1 MTAGNK
7 EIIRKLNKGF
17 EADDTEVI
25 LSCLADD
32 IRWDVAGA
40 FTTNGKEE
48 YRQQIHNDN
57 FVGAPTI
64 TIKNEI
70 AEGNFV
76 AVEGRVEC
84 KMKDGNFFKAV
95 FHNTYLLENEKVK
108 TMNSYLVP
116 IVDDKELR

>member
-1 MTAGNK
+1 MTTRNK

-17 EADDTEVI
+17 EADDAEAI
-25 LSCLADD
+25 LSCLAD
-32 IRWDVAGA
+32 
-40 FTTNGKEE
+40 
-48 YRQQIHNDN
+48 RQQIHNDN

-84 KMKDGNFFKAV
+84 KMKDGSIFKAV

-108 TMNSYLVP
+108 AMTSYLVP
-116 IVDDKELR
+116 VADKKSS

>member
-1 MTAGNK
+1 MTTNK

-17 EADDTEVI
+17 EADDPEII

-32 IRWDVAGA
+32 IRWDVPGA
-40 FTTNGKEE
+40 FTAIGKEE

-76 AVEGRVEC
+76 AVEGSVEC
-84 KMKDGNFFKAV
+84 KMKDGNIFKAV
-95 FHNTYLLENEKVK
+95 FHNTYLLGNEKVK
-108 TMNSYLVP
+108 AMTSYLVP
-116 IVDDKELR
+116 VADQKPS